1 MRKFVLWLAIFVGAA
16 LTLGG
21 CTDSPTQPDQQ
32 GAPDLAVPLLD
43 EQTQGCVS
51 GGVCVLPPMSS
62 DPGDGACDPTVTE
75 CDDGGGDCLS
85 DAPGTFDLEMGY
97 TSSCGGGGTATGPGG
112 DGGGPGADGGD
123 GEDGSDCDP
132 YIHPDCEKPLTA
144 TDTTTILT
152 ALRNH
157 LRPQA
162 QFTDTTAARACAQM
176 EIWFRNA
183 MGSGDVFRGGFD
195 SDSTNDPNGE
205 HYGSYD
211 PTTSNIHFDPWG
223 LDGAA
228 AGNAADLLEV
238 AITAL
243 HEGAHWG
250 GKLHPTAPTF
260 DSLGRDYYTDEPFKF
275 LNPGPNSCIP
285 R

>member
-1 MRKFVLWLAIFVGAA
+1 MRKFVLRFSIFIFAGAV
-16 LTLGG
+16 LPLGG
-21 CTDSPTQPDQQ
+21 CTDSPTEPDQQ
-32 GAPDLAVPLLD
+32 GAPDLAAPLLD

-51 GGVCVLPPMSS
+51 GGYWCVLPPISS
-62 DPGDGACDPTVTE
+62 DPGDGVCDPTVTE

-85 DAPGTFDLEMGY
+85 DAPGTSDPDMGY
-97 TSSCGGGGTATGPGG
+97 ISSCGGGGTGPGG
-112 DGGGPGADGGD
+112 DGDDGR
-123 GEDGSDCDP
+123 DCDP

-144 TDTTTILT
+144 TDTATIWA
-152 ALRNH
+152 ALRNN

-176 EIWFRNA
+176 ETWFRNA
-183 MGSGDVFRGGFD
+183 VTGGDVFRGGFD

-205 HYGSYD
+205 HYGAYD

-228 AGNAADLLEV
+228 AGNAADLLDV